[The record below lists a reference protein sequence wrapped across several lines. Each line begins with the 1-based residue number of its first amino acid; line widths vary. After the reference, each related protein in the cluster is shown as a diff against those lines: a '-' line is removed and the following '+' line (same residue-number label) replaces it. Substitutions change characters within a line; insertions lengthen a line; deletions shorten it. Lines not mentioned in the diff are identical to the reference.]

1 MTTETREQREARV
14 QNIVEGFVR
23 GWYGN
28 AAAFITPEE
37 MLNFTNAIAEKREN
51 QFIHR
56 LLCLTHNLMV
66 TNNLYMGMQPVE
78 TDL

>member
-1 MTTETREQREARV
+1 MTETRESRT

-23 GWYGN
+23 TWFGN

-37 MLNFTNAIAEKREN
+37 MLTFLNMVAENRDN

-56 LLCLTHNLMV
+56 VMCLLHALMLSQ
-66 TNNLYMGMQPVE
+66 NLYMGQSPVP